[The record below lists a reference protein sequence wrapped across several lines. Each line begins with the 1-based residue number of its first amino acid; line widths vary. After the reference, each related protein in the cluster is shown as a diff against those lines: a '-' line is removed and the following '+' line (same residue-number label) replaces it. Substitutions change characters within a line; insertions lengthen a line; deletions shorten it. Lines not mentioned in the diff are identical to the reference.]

1 MVQKKSTID
10 IINKIFTTIL
20 IVIPTLLVVFG
31 GIQFY
36 RWINPERSVKK
47 PPIID
52 PQQPGSISFLTK
64 ILNFFKTVGIK
75 FFDFF
80 KIIFNYIKFDTF
92 KFLIMILIVIYLI
105 ISYTFWT
112 SKTFSL
118 NNYLYIIKP
127 IWVTLGFSLILSLFV
142 TNIENWNK
150 KYPAPTEAWSV
161 DSQIRWTWA
170 RDLFILK
177 IMISICLVFL
187 LFGLLVYFI
196 GKNQFLQLGL
206 TSFIQV
212 AMSLAILFGGYQ
224 YIKSNPTLRNLIDN
238 NIFLKIL
245 YHLIFLIPCGLVDLV
260 NYLVKE
266 FKDTPQIIYF
276 VFLIQ
281 LILIT
286 LYFILPIIEKYFYSN
301 NFNLSNEKDKKL
313 DVNTEK
319 VGIEKTLINI
329 QNSVNNIR
337 SELKVNW
344 KKIISERLDQPEKA
358 AALEKYLR
366 DSKFKDALTSTH
378 AGFITWITSRS
389 KTLEQATSYIK
400 ANTQVLINKQ
410 EQIDELIEN
419 INTLNKAGDLFESKI
434 IQNNPVYI
442 NKLTVLG
449 NFQDLKS
456 SYQESNYR
464 YGVSAWIFLFNNA
477 NKEGFTSILNYGNQ
491 PNILFNPTTNVLRV
505 EYIDNNN
512 IKKIIFETDQIPLQR
527 WNNVVVNYVGG
538 TLDIFLNKKL
548 VASEKNVL
556 PKMKHNAITIGKKNG
571 INGSVCN
578 VVYFSS
584 PLNKTQIDINYDS
597 LKDKN
602 PPTI

>member
-1 MVQKKSTID
+1 MVQQKSTID
-10 IINKIFTTIL
+10 MINKIFTIIL

-36 RWINPERSVKK
+36 RWINPEGSVKK
-47 PPIID
+47 EPIIG
-52 PQQPGSISFLTK
+52 PQVRPTSFLTK
-64 ILNFFKTVGIK
+64 ILNFFKTIGIK
-75 FFDFF
+75 VFDFF

-92 KFLIMILIVIYLI
+92 KFLIMLLIVGYLI

-112 SKTFSL
+112 SKNFSL

-127 IWVTLGFSLILSLFV
+127 IWITLGFSLILSLFV
-142 TNIENWNK
+142 TNIENWNT
-150 KYPAPTEAWSV
+150 KYPGPTEAWSV
-161 DSQIRWTWA
+161 DSQLRWTWA
-170 RDLFILK
+170 RDLFLLK

-196 GKNQFLQLGL
+196 GKNKFLQLGL

-212 AMSLAILFGGYQ
+212 IMSLAILFGAWN

-238 NIFLKIL
+238 NIFFKIL
-245 YHLIFLIPCGLVDLV
+245 YHFIFLIPCGSVDLV
-260 NYLVKE
+260 NYLSQE
-266 FKDTPQIIYF
+266 FKNTPQIVYF

-281 LILIT
+281 LVLIT
-286 LYFILPIIEKYFYSN
+286 LYFIFPIIEKYLYSN

-313 DVNTEK
+313 DINTEK

-337 SELKVNW
+337 AELKVNW
-344 KKIISERLDQPEKA
+344 KKIISERLDQPDKA

-400 ANTQVLINKQ
+400 ANTQVLVNKQ
-410 EQIDELIEN
+410 AQIDELVEN

-434 IQNNPVYI
+434 VQNNPVYTD
-442 NKLTVLG
+442 KLTVLG

-456 SYQESNYR
+456 KYQESNYR
-464 YGVSAWIFLFNNA
+464 YGVSAWVFLFNNA
-477 NKEGFTSILNYGNQ
+477 NKEGFTSVLNYGQQ
-491 PNILFNPTTNVLRV
+491 PNILFNSVTNVLRFQ
-505 EYIDNNN
+505 YIDNNN

-527 WNNVVVNYVGG
+527 WNNLVINYVGG

-548 VASEKNVL
+548 VASEKNIL
-556 PKMKHNAITIGKKNG
+556 PRMKHEAITIGKKNG